1 MKKYFL
7 TIVISLLIGFLLSN
21 YMIKEYDSSI
31 LVFNEKKTVYLIQQG
46 VYSSIDSMKNNTS
59 KLTDY
64 IYTNSDNLYYVYVGL
79 TFDVENI
86 EKIQEYYDFD
96 TFVKTTTINDQD
108 LISYIEKY
116 DLILKQT
123 NDTETIGEIV
133 KNVLKKYKGE

>member
-64 IYTNSDNLYYVYVGL
+64 IY
-79 TFDVENI
+79 
-86 EKIQEYYDFD
+86 DFD